1 MPERGAPPRE
11 GRADGESLREGR
23 AAPERREVAE
33 RGAPPR
39 AELPRAEDGREAPAL
54 RRADGFDAAG
64 RDALEAEEADFW
76 REFDAMS
83 LPHLLLDVPHQR
95 RHVGGS
101 GGTVVHDEVR
111 MLDRKSTRLNSSH
124 WS

>member
-33 RGAPPR
+33 R
-39 AELPRAEDGREAPAL
+39 AEPPRAEDGREAPAL

-76 REFDAMS
+76 RKFDAMS

-101 GGTVVHDEVR
+101 GSAVVHDEVR
-111 MLDRKSTRLNSSH
+111 MFVGNLGITAGGALQP
-124 WS
+124 